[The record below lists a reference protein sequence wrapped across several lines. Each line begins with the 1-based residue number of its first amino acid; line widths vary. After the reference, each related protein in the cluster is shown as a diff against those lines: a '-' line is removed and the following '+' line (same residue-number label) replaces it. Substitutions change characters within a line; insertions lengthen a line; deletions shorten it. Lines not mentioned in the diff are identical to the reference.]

1 MFFSLKKKVFLKIL
15 NKRSFYKI
23 SNVNLR
29 NNYIKKDDLLKKILY
44 TSYFKIFKYKKLKI
58 DFNTK
63 NLSFSIMDKGDIFL
77 DNLKIKIN
85 LIFFLYTSNLSYIKF
100 YTDTYKDNFINLK
113 GDYLLS
119 NTIKKKEID
128 FFFFDININKFY
140 LTSFKN
146 FKKSSFYYYFNFK
159 ANLIKS
165 SFLFFQD
172 YIKDINLKKLVVNL
186 FIK

>member
-63 NLSFSIMDKGDIFL
+63 NLSFKPLEFQLYLYPFRYIFYA
-77 DNLKIKIN
+77 D
-85 LIFFLYTSNLSYIKF
+85 YQ
-100 YTDTYKDNFINLK
+100 KDF
-113 GDYLLS
+113 
-119 NTIKKKEID
+119 
-128 FFFFDININKFY
+128 
-140 LTSFKN
+140 
-146 FKKSSFYYYFNFK
+146 
-159 ANLIKS
+159 
-165 SFLFFQD
+165 
-172 YIKDINLKKLVVNL
+172 
-186 FIK
+186 